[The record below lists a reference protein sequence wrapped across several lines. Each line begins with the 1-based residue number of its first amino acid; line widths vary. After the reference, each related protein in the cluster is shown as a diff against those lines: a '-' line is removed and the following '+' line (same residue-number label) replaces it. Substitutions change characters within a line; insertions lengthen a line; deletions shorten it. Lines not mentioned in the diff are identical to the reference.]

1 MTKTKR
7 CKTTG
12 NKSLRQL
19 LTQFLTIFENYKRID
34 SYILE
39 DTLGKVCRK
48 LGYKMDCFPGCQEAG
63 LPEEF
68 LRNNCDE
75 ARFAQLVKTLDEE
88 MLDSLLYSQRR
99 YVTRWSYS
107 EDFTPQ
113 LVFFQGNFAGAD

>member
-68 LRNNCDE
+68 LRDNCDVFLPTLFVNHLLCGIVQKLIQE
-75 ARFAQLVKTLDEE
+75 TLRKINENFAYL
-88 MLDSLLYSQRR
+88 SLLL
-99 YVTRWSYS
+99 
-107 EDFTPQ
+107 P
-113 LVFFQGNFAGAD
+113 